1 MFVLPK
7 VDLFEYKK
15 RFSVKQL
22 TNHKLVNIRG
32 TNGSGKSSIPLSFL
46 KDDKSAFELIYYID
60 NKERVAATVFPS
72 FGWIALGGYRTKCGG
87 LDGYRNNKQTID
99 SLDLVWDLDYNIIME
114 GVLASTIRSTYGELF
129 SSVNDRHTNKREILV
144 CSLVPPFDVC
154 LKRISARNGG
164 KPIKTEQVK
173 QKYDVV
179 TRGASYF
186 SELGISSISL
196 DNSTIQ
202 LEDTREWFLSS
213 IEPYFSTKIEDDS
226 KSPIMTT
233 QTGLYVCSEDEIRG
247 HDWSQYYKAPDKKV
261 TVDKF
266 GLKQFFYW
274 IHERQEIWNKR
285 VNLELPAPWTDDEI
299 LRTYKFTH
307 ACRDLDRLSI
317 YYIRNLLSN
326 LENTEKSKK
335 ELVLNT
341 MIYRLFCKI
350 ETWELIGYIHL
361 DEWNEKWEA
370 AKKAVINRKKSG
382 QPVFTDA
389 YFVYTMW
396 TIQDDPTIHDKVL
409 NALKLIEM
417 WKDDLDDIYNHVVKS
432 KNMRELVEY
441 YSSLPCVGK
450 FNAYEF
456 VCDFAW
462 AKKYRNID
470 LVKWS
475 IDSYTSVGPGAK
487 KGLGYIFKE
496 SGNLSDIECIIYLR
510 SVVRHYLTEYGFDDL
525 KLPPDTPYLDM
536 RCIEHSLCEYSK
548 YRRTYDGTGRPRVK
562 YVQKTFDNKEL
573 KLGGKI

>member
-1 MFVLPK
+1 MLPK
-7 VDLFEYKK
+7 IDLFEYKK
-15 RFSVKQL
+15 HFDSNRL

-46 KDDKSAFELIYYID
+46 KDDKCAFELIYYID

-72 FGWIALGGYRTKCGG
+72 FGWMALGAYRTKCGG
-87 LDGYRNNKQTID
+87 LDGYSSNKQTID
-99 SLDLVWDLDYNIIME
+99 SLDLVWDLNYNIIME

-129 SSVNDRHTNKREILV
+129 SSVNNRHTNKREILV
-144 CSLVPPFDVC
+144 CSLLPPFDVC
-154 LKRISARNGG
+154 LERISSRNGG
-164 KPIKTEQVK
+164 KPVKTEQVK

-179 TRGASYF
+179 SRGVSYF
-186 SELGISSISL
+186 SDAGISSISL
-196 DNSTIQ
+196 DNSKIK
-202 LEDTREWFLSS
+202 LEDTRDWFLKS
-213 IEPYFSTKIEDDS
+213 IEPHFSD
-226 KSPIMTT
+226 KSVHNPQLPIMTT
-233 QTGLYVCSEDEIRG
+233 QTGLYVCTEEEIKG
-247 HDWSQYYKAPDKKV
+247 HDWTKYYKEPNKNV
-261 TVDKF
+261 EVDKF
-266 GLKQFFYW
+266 SLKHFFYW

-317 YYIRNLLSN
+317 YYIRNILSQ

-335 ELVLNT
+335 ELIINT

-350 ETWELIGYIHL
+350 ETWELIGYIRL
-361 DEWNEKWEA
+361 EEWDEKWER
-370 AKKAVINRKKSG
+370 AKKAIIHRKKSG

-409 NALKLIEM
+409 NAIKLIEM
-417 WKDDLDDIYNHVVKS
+417 WKDDLDNIYEHVVNAKT
-432 KNMRELVEY
+432 MRELVEY

-462 AKKYRNID
+462 AKKYMNISV
-470 LVKWS
+470 VKWS

-487 KGLGYIFKE
+487 KGLEYIFKKT
-496 SGNLSDIECIIYLR
+496 GNLSDVECIIYLR
-510 SVVRHYLTEYGFDDL
+510 SVARHYLIEYGFDDL
-525 KLPPDTPYLDM
+525 KMPLDTPYLDM

-562 YVQKTFDNKEL
+562 YVQKTFDNTEL
-573 KLGGKI
+573 KLGGKS